1 MAVSGAHG
9 MWQAFMRSAVTRG
22 LSVTETLTAGR
33 AAGLATYRR
42 TTMLSDYRAWTG
54 TVAKAER
61 FKYIPK
67 AYRASQALYTENKG
81 FMQSRFRYQVNFTYR
96 SGATGEVITMH
107 QGLSSDM
114 QLTLSEIESEAIDRL
129 KPRMSET
136 GGEII
141 SYRTIGGFHKE
152 GELWD

>member
-42 TTMLSDYRAWTG
+42 TTMLSDFRAWSG
-54 TVAKAER
+54 HAAVADR

-67 AYRASQALYTENKG
+67 AYRASHALYTENRG
-81 FMQSRFRYQVNFTYR
+81 FMQSRYRYQVNFTYR
-96 SGATGEVITMH
+96 SGATGEVISMH
-107 QGLSSDM
+107 QGVSSDR
-114 QLTLSEIESEAIDRL
+114 QLTLSEIESEAVDRL

-141 SYRTIGGFHKE
+141 AYRTTGAFHKE